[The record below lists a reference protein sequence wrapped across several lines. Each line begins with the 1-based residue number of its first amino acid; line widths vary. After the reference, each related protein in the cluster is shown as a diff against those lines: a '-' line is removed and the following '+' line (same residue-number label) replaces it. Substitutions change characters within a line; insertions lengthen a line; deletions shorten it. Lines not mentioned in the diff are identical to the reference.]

1 MKFMDTDTQ
10 RIVEELRSIR
20 QELDTIKD
28 RMVDRD
34 MLLDAEEKK
43 MLNESLE
50 AEKKGKL
57 LTKEEL
63 RKKLGV

>member
-1 MKFMDTDTQ
+1 MRFMDTDTQ
-10 RIVEELRSIR
+10 KIVEELRSIR

-34 MLLDAEEKK
+34 MLLDNEEKK
-43 MLNESLE
+43 ILKESLDT
-50 AEKKGKL
+50 EKKGKL

-63 RKKLGV
+63 KNRLGI